1 MRNNYRRKHKNKASQ
16 TPVYEQLSIQDF
28 ETFCAI
34 QLEEMVNAD
43 RYTPGIDNYGVKPF
57 SAAGLRDEGYGVIVR
72 CKDGSS
78 FVMSIK
84 PLNEFGK

>member
-16 TPVYEQLSIQDF
+16 SPVFEQLTIQDF

-72 CKDGSS
+72 CKDGTA
-78 FVMSIK
+78 FMLNIK
-84 PLNEFGK
+84 PLDEFGK